1 MKEMRRL
8 PREQWKMN
16 ANVRAEKVNNKLR
29 IMDFTGF
36 DNLCKETNIYG
47 EAIGLNNCEIV
58 EQMVARV
65 KKWQNILK
73 NRKGSDNSKD
83 EEYDQ

>member
-1 MKEMRRL
+1 MD
-8 PREQWKMN
+8 
-16 ANVRAEKVNNKLR
+16 ANVRAEKVNYKLK

-58 EQMVARV
+58 ARV

-73 NRKGSDNSKD
+73 NHRGDDNSGDK
-83 EEYDQ
+83 EHEK